1 MHREL
6 IGILRGVQPPEV
18 LAIVDTLLDAGI
30 TQIEVTL
37 NSPQPLKSIELMVRH
52 VGQAAR
58 VGAETVLSV
67 EQVQAVAGVGGQLI
81 VSPNFNVAV
90 AVVAATKSRG
100 LFSAPGVLTPTECFD
115 ALQAGANALKLF
127 PAPQIG
133 TDGLKALR
141 AVLPVHTQ
149 VLVVGGV
156 APETIS
162 SWIQAGANGF
172 GIGSTLYTPGRP
184 LAAIAQAA
192 QDMVTAYDAALQVLP
207 D

>member
-1 MHREL
+1 MQREL
-6 IGILRGVQPPEV
+6 IGILRGVQPPDV
-18 LAIVDTLLDAGI
+18 LAIVDALLEAGI

-58 VGAETVLSV
+58 VGAGTVLSV
-67 EQVQAVAGVGGQLI
+67 EQVQAVADVGGQLI
-81 VSPNFNVAV
+81 VSPNFNA

-115 ALQAGANALKLF
+115 ALQAGAYALKLF

-133 TDGLKALR
+133 PDGLKALR
-141 AVLPVHTQ
+141 AVLPEHTQ
-149 VLVVGGV
+149 ILVVGGV
-156 APETIS
+156 SPQTIGT
-162 SWIQAGANGF
+162 WTQAGANSF
-172 GIGSTLYTPGRP
+172 RFGSTLYTPGRP
-184 LAAIAQAA
+184 LAEIAQAA
-192 QDMVTAYDAALQVLP
+192 QAMVTAYDAAQQVLP

>member
-1 MHREL
+1 MQREL

-18 LAIVDTLLDAGI
+18 LAIVDTLLEAGI

-58 VGAETVLSV
+58 VGAGTVLSV
-67 EQVQAVAGVGGQLI
+67 EQVQAVADVGGQLI
-81 VSPNFNVAV
+81 VSPNFNA

-115 ALQAGANALKLF
+115 ALQAGADALKLF

-141 AVLPVHTQ
+141 AVLPEHTQ

-162 SWIQAGANGF
+162 TWIQAGANGF
-172 GIGSTLYTPGRP
+172 GIGSTLYTPNRP

-192 QDMVTAYDAALQVLP
+192 QDMVTAYDAALQVLS